1 MRIINKD
8 SVLPNQLFRRLTAVL
23 LAAVLLLG
31 LVAPINVLR
40 AYAAPEQR
48 ASKRSV
54 SFHFLNKNWN
64 GVAGVKVELFEEEE
78 DPGEPVEPTD
88 TSEPSEPSEPADTSE
103 PTEPSEPSDTGEA
116 TLPSEPEEPAEA
128 AEPEV
133 PETADAPAQAVMSP
147 ETQAAPASSQETN
160 PVKSI
165 EPKLSDV
172 NGRVIFQDLEPKVY
186 RYVITVP
193 EGYSDLGDAAQ
204 GEIDLENGGVDPLE
218 FTVYALP
225 LSVELQP
232 VGDPVY
238 GSTFAIQAIVTGES
252 EKITYAWNKD
262 GEPLPYANGEIL
274 SFDLLS
280 FQDEGVYNCTATS
293 DLTETEEEAS
303 SSSSEPYTLTVVA
316 ATPTITLNFSPVSES
331 AFQAQGVTVTAEV
344 RHPRGNISAIE
355 KPTGKVVFT
364 ATDKATNEGKTQEAQ
379 LAGNGQAKTV
389 FHLKNG
395 NYTVTAEFIP
405 AEGEPYYA
413 GNSKSA
419 EYTVGQYHATKY
431 DYETTSPHSSLYYE
445 KWYNAME
452 DDEGNRP
459 YQLKIWPS
467 SSSPFS
473 KIRLPNGEGYD
484 VLVVNNETTEDGM
497 DLAFELY
504 DPASGEYASYTYNF
518 RQDLTPPSAPTIKIA
533 RSRENNWP
541 YCDLKSDDANG
552 VKFFRLDFENGF
564 YQVIPAEK
572 RDDGYV
578 AWYAFEVGR
587 RAKYTANRF
596 VSATAFDFAG
606 NPSIASEKT
615 VKEIE
620 VSSSRDEGAASTD
633 THIYHNSAVTF
644 TISAYNGNPAEDGV
658 VVKINDASA
667 ENLEWEYVAA
677 GAEENE
683 KGFYRTSV
691 MTPDEEGE
699 YTLHITAPGYESI
712 TDNERT
718 YEGEFTPGQ
727 SDVTGSYS
735 SLIHV
740 IDKTNPIIYLV
751 YDPEKPGDGLAAYPE
766 GRTISAVVVEEHF
779 SPERITV
786 PEDGFRIVDITG
798 AGISPEEVER
808 LRGDLAQLLSAPQN
822 WTDKGDNIHR
832 SETLHLATE
841 GIYSITLAC
850 TDMANN
856 PGGHVVEDGFIID
869 SHGPQELTI
878 RYDTRAVNL
887 LLETLS
893 LGFYKPEVQVTI
905 TARDLYSGVDHFD
918 IDYYPQ
924 ADSHSLNDEAPIHLT
939 IPKEQISN
947 VVTADGEIDPTS
959 FTASFTMTADEYRQ
973 YRGSLSFTA
982 TDRAGLPSEK
992 HNGDGIAVDK
1002 DGNELEVSS
1011 DYVVVLD
1018 TIAPV
1023 CTVSFPEP
1031 QQLRESEGKAV
1042 VEGGWK
1048 AHAEDNRTD
1057 YILYYNHNSQADIP
1071 VTLEILEANFDP
1083 QDENL
1088 VVKVNDERYQ
1098 VAWERRAPEEAPNL
1112 WTGVVHLQADGYY
1125 RITADYTD
1133 RSGNQMKHYVSNQIV
1148 IDRVDPK
1155 VDRYEFAPATVDGDS
1170 GTEQFIEQLEY
1181 GFYFKTDFNV
1191 TVYASD
1197 PAPSSELN
1205 TLTYRLLRYQDG
1217 RLMEESSG
1225 VARIVNGQANV
1236 PVPAGFK
1243 GQIYAFVRDY
1253 ADNASAEVT
1262 PQALVVDQSAPNIE
1276 IVTNNSTPYT
1286 DANGNRLFVETM
1298 SFTVTIRDTVSGL
1311 REIGWLQN
1319 AELHPTERAVTT
1331 IPNTGV
1337 RLGDSLGDGWVVTAM
1352 DRNLVTEVRR
1362 TFSYAADDNDVTLVV
1377 DAMDRSAN
1385 RRSDIRSETVTVDKT
1400 APVIAVNLTGGG
1412 HNNGMYY
1419 DAERTAA
1426 ITVTERNF
1434 DAARINA
1441 VIRNSFGAVPD
1452 YSFTGGAGNVYTA
1465 TVRFLQGNYQFEVN
1479 GTDRG
1484 NHPATVTYAG
1494 GNEREFV
1501 VDLTNPAVTTNFDEF
1516 ENDAQNNFTH
1526 DKTVEIKIT
1535 EHNFNVNDKTRTG
1548 LHIYQKKAG
1557 EALDREN
1564 LVDITD
1570 SVLKRSQWSSKG
1582 DDHFFSF
1589 TFTEEAVYMVTLA
1602 PLDLADRSGGQ
1613 YSTVVFEIDKTQ
1625 PVVFKR
1631 NGVKVE
1637 PDSTEF
1643 VDIYTRDRSGE
1654 PAPTVSF
1661 YDTHI
1666 DHIEYQ
1672 LTTWIPVNIEDGEKR
1687 EHPRMVFEERSG
1699 QIPGDT
1705 FTLENFTAEGIYTV
1719 TLVAVDIAGNR
1730 SERNVNT
1737 YVKLVEHTV
1746 LSYIDDSVYDE
1757 ETGTKTGL
1765 FTFEDKELQ
1774 PISLR
1779 PDMLQ
1784 DLNVIV
1790 YAAAGSDPI
1799 VLIRDSNGDEQ
1810 TIGERIATQE
1820 NGYGMEAYTYLIP
1833 ASRFV
1838 DLYQG
1843 DADTTLSLTVRN
1855 GDDGIDLGMIHIDN
1869 IVPTCKLPE
1878 DFHNLKWYFGN
1889 EPRSITLTDISEE
1902 LDETQCAVYDKG
1914 AKLDF
1919 VYDSGERTITFTLN
1933 EGWHDVGIVLGDLAG
1948 NVNNIQEVTNIHVGL
1963 FWLWIGLALLA
1974 LLIGL
1979 GVFLGI
1985 RHKHKKTQAIVD

>member
-54 SFHFLNKNWN
+54 SFYFLNKNRN

-88 TSEPSEPSEPADTSE
+88 TSEPTEPSEPADTSE

-128 AEPEV
+128 AEPEA
-133 PETADAPAQAVMSP
+133 PETADAPAQPVMSP

-165 EPKLSDV
+165 EPKLSDAY
-172 NGRVIFQDLEPKVY
+172 GRVKFQDLEPKVY

-232 VGDPVY
+232 EGNAVY
-238 GSTFAIQAIVTGES
+238 GNSLVLKAVVTGMGNF
-252 EKITYAWNKD
+252 TYTWSKD
-262 GEPLPYANGEIL
+262 GVDLPYEKGNSLTLDPLTDEKKGE
-274 SFDLLS
+274 
-280 FQDEGVYNCTATS
+280 YCCTVSS
-293 DLTETEEEAS
+293 DLTADDVEAVEDS
-303 SSSSEPYTLTVVA
+303 YTLSEYQR
-316 ATPTITLNFSPVSES
+316 ATPVVSLNFNPPSDSTFQKNGVVITATVS
-331 AFQAQGVTVTAEV
+331 
-344 RHPRGNISAIE
+344 HPRGNIQGIE
-355 KPTGKVVFT
+355 KPTGEVVLTVSGQSLNEPKTFSVSLTNGSAATERVHLKSGTYQVEAQYVPGEDPNYDVGSVSEDYIIKPKTASVYDYITSEPEDSMYFDGTTSFRWYNIEHPFTIQPSAGSAYDKIRRSAESELLDILAVEDQTTAEGATIHFQLVDSASGENADYNFRYKLDNEAPVIYGMNFKAGHKHTHGYFDVKDNNKVKYVRLDFKKYLNTEQYQIVELTEDNYVNNRFDYRFANAGEHLDSWKYTIDRFVSVRAYDIAGNESEIYEKVVKRIDVNTSRDENTERTNEVAYHNSPVVFT
-364 ATDKATNEGKTQEAQ
+364 
-379 LAGNGQAKTV
+379 
-389 FHLKNG
+389 
-395 NYTVTAEFIP
+395 I
-405 AEGEPYYA
+405 
-413 GNSKSA
+413 
-419 EYTVGQYHATKY
+419 
-431 DYETTSPHSSLYYE
+431 
-445 KWYNAME
+445 
-452 DDEGNRP
+452 
-459 YQLKIWPS
+459 
-467 SSSPFS
+467 
-473 KIRLPNGEGYD
+473 
-484 VLVVNNETTEDGM
+484 
-497 DLAFELY
+497 
-504 DPASGEYASYTYNF
+504 
-518 RQDLTPPSAPTIKIA
+518 
-533 RSRENNWP
+533 
-541 YCDLKSDDANG
+541 CD
-552 VKFFRLDFENGF
+552 
-564 YQVIPAEK
+564 
-572 RDDGYV
+572 
-578 AWYAFEVGR
+578 
-587 RAKYTANRF
+587 
-596 VSATAFDFAG
+596 
-606 NPSIASEKT
+606 
-615 VKEIE
+615 
-620 VSSSRDEGAASTD
+620 
-633 THIYHNSAVTF
+633 
-644 TISAYNGNPAEDGV
+644 YNGNPENDSI
-658 VVKINDASA
+658 VVKLNDATA
-667 ENLEWEYVAA
+667 ENLEWVYVEAD
-677 GAEENE
+677 EESNTE
-683 KGFYRTSV
+683 AHFQTVVTS
-691 MTPDEEGE
+691 PDAEGE
-699 YTLHITAPGYESI
+699 YTLHIEAPEYI
-712 TDNERT
+712 FTDNEIDD
-718 YEGEFTPGQ
+718 EQDAGNSNLGN
-727 SDVTGSYS
+727 TGTYS
-735 SLIHV
+735 SLKHI
-740 IDKTNPIIYLV
+740 IDKTDPIIYLV
-751 YDPEKPGDGLAAYPE
+751 YDPVKPGDGLAAYPE

-798 AGISPEEVER
+798 AGISSEEVER
-808 LRGDLAQLLSAPQN
+808 LRGELAQLLSAPQN
-822 WTDKGDNIHR
+822 WTDEGDNIHR
-832 SETLHLATE
+832 SETLHLDTE

-878 RYDTRAVNL
+878 RYDTSAVNL

-893 LGFYKPEVQVTI
+893 LGFYNPEVQVTI

-1048 AHAEDNRTD
+1048 VHAEDNRTD

-1098 VAWERRAPEEAPNL
+1098 VAWERRDPEKAPNL

-1133 RSGNQMKHYVSNQIV
+1133 RSGNQMKHYMSNQIV

-1331 IPNTGV
+1331 IPNTGI

-1582 DDHFFSF
+1582 DDHFFNF

-1985 RHKHKKTQAIVD
+1985 RHKHKKTQAIED